1 MWGFDSPPH
10 SYKIGIKMKRHSCW
24 VMKHKSMTDEEVYQ
38 HLKNNK
44 DNKSFMDADE
54 WKALRLVQLGKEGRV
69 WSR

>member
-1 MWGFDSPPH
+1 
-10 SYKIGIKMKRHSCW
+10 MKRHSCW